1 MYFNVTYFV
10 YWINDVYLD
19 AVRSVRSPSL
29 DHGKEQTLIMD
40 LKYYKGNGDVTLA
53 GIDGGVP
60 IIREIDFGIQN
71 NGRSAPLG
79 GEEVSCSLYLNEQEV
94 KRRRLY

>member
-1 MYFNVTYFV
+1 MC
-10 YWINDVYLD
+10 LD
-19 AVRSVRSPSL
+19 AVRSVRSL
-29 DHGKEQTLIMD
+29 NVDHGKEQTLIMD

-60 IIREIDFGIQN
+60 IIREIDFGIQH
-71 NGRSAPLG
+71 NGRSVPLG

-94 KRRRLY
+94 KRRRQY